1 MYSTNSTVEVTQKAI
16 AQLISAGYMTEEDG
30 NISELNDEV
39 IVDLGEKILGDGTDP
54 MAADIYFRALITQL
68 GRIIIDSRSYQA
80 QLPKLF
86 VDPMEWGG
94 FTEFVMTELSDVMI
108 DEMWNPDGFVKWGTM
123 SSDNPPVDLG
133 AAEGARIA
141 AIEFGCYKPPV
152 SSKIFK
158 KNHGIMVP
166 LTIAREQM
174 FTAFKSLA
182 EYNRFLA
189 SQYVSVDNT
198 IQAKAEVY
206 ALMTVSMGAGVAKY
220 NNNEINLLSEYQ
232 FITGNTQVT
241 AANALQSADFLKYA
255 LSRIAETK
263 DNLKRLGADFN
274 NHEHVTF
281 SPSANLILLNKF
293 ANATKF
299 NVRANTYH
307 EELLGVGDYD
317 KVAAWQAAVSSSN
330 TTPYNFETA
339 STIMLSKSASEEI
352 GFSEA
357 TTITGLIGVLYD
369 RFAMGVTLDKKKSTS
384 QYAASRD
391 TTNIFAH
398 SLESNIVNSAY
409 SIVTFVIRDE
419 LPPFVAPTVAGAPSD
434 TDFWG
439 TTASDI
445 QSSITESAGAI
456 TGTLKLQTSGQIV
469 TDWGAGYFIG
479 LKITAIDSSVT
490 TIKVG
495 LDPTAGAGLVTLD
508 EDGLALLKVSDKDS
522 QKVVVIQQNDEGKV
536 WRYTYTLTGLTLS
549 TS

>member
-1 MYSTNSTVEVTQKAI
+1 MYSTQSTVEVTQNAI
-16 AQLISAGYMTEEDG
+16 AQLISAGYMTAEDG
-30 NISELNDEV
+30 NITELNDQI
-39 IVDLGEKILGDGTDP
+39 IVDLGEKIMGDGSDP

-94 FTEFVMTELSDVMI
+94 FTEFVMTELSDVMV
-108 DEMWNPDGFVKWGTM
+108 DEMWNPDGFIKWGTM
-123 SSDNPPVDLG
+123 SSDTPPVDLG

-152 SSKIFK
+152 NSKIFK

-174 FTAFKSLA
+174 FTALKSLA
-182 EYNRFLA
+182 EYNSFLA

-220 NNNEINLLSEYQ
+220 NHNEINLLSEYQ

-241 AANALQSADFLKYA
+241 ASNALQSADFLKYA

-263 DNLKRLGADFN
+263 DNLKRMGANFN

-281 SPSANLILLNKF
+281 SSNANLILLNKF

-317 KVAAWQAAVSSSN
+317 KVAAWQAAISESN
-330 TTPYNFETA
+330 PSPYNFETA

-352 GFSEA
+352 GFTEA

-369 RFAMGVTLDKKKSTS
+369 RFAMGITLDKKKSTS

-398 SLESNIVNSAY
+398 CLESNVVNSSY

-419 LPPFVAPTVAGAPSD
+419 LPPFVAPTVAAAPSD

-439 TTASDI
+439 TTCSDI
-445 QSSITESAGAI
+445 QTSVTESAGAI

-479 LKITAIDSSVT
+479 LKVTAIDSSVT
-490 TIKVG
+490 TIKIG
-495 LDPTAGAGLVTLD
+495 LDPTAGIGLVTLE